1 MVTFL
6 SLFLGLALPAAP
18 ALAASRVER
27 ATALLGPGWR
37 EETLGPWRLLTDV
50 RDRSLVNE
58 LDRVAAFLPEEY
70 RARFGLEADARPGET
85 LVLFASEASYRTFT
99 RDAAD
104 PVPIATSGHAGGG
117 FASAHAGAGPG
128 DARPAAVHELVH
140 LLTEQAFAFPAPP
153 WINEGLSEDLAW
165 CRADSKGRLVFDTLD
180 GRMTALRAG
189 DRILRT
195 ESGPRTTV
203 KNFRERW
210 RSGRVPPLPALIAPA
225 RFLSADA
232 GERRDAYTAAGLLVR
247 FLLAGDPGRAARFR
261 TFLREAAFGSLAD
274 LDALAFTLEMD
285 SKTLEREYWGF
296 VRGR

>member
-1 MVTFL
+1 M
-6 SLFLGLALPAAP
+6 
-18 ALAASRVER
+18 
-27 ATALLGPGWR
+27 
-37 EETLGPWRLLTDV
+37 
-50 RDRSLVNE
+50 RDRSLVSE

-99 RDAAD
+99 RDATD

-117 FASAHAGAGPG
+117 FAAAHAGAGPG

-165 CRADSKGRLVFDTLD
+165 CRADAKGRLVFDTFD
-180 GRMTALRAG
+180 GRSTALRAG

-195 ESGPRTTV
+195 ESGPRATIRS
-203 KNFRERW
+203 FRERS
-210 RSGRVPPLPALIAPA
+210 RSGRVSLLPALIAPD

-247 FLLAGDPGRAARFR
+247 FLLAGDPARAERFRAFLRAAA
-261 TFLREAAFGSLAD
+261 LGALAD

-285 SKTLEREYWGF
+285 AKVLERSYWRF
-296 VRGR
+296 VRGL

>member
-6 SLFLGLALPAAP
+6 PLFLGLALQPVP
-18 ALAASRVER
+18 SSAASRVER

-37 EETLGPWRLLTDV
+37 EEALGPWRLLTDV
-50 RDRSLVNE
+50 RDRSLVSE

-99 RDAAD
+99 RDATD
-104 PVPIATSGHAGGG
+104 PVPPATSGHAGGG
-117 FASAHAGAGPG
+117 FAAAHAGAGPG

-140 LLTEQAFAFPAPP
+140 LLTEQAFSFPAPP

-165 CRADSKGRLVFDTLD
+165 CRADAKGRLVFDTLD
-180 GRMTALRAG
+180 GRSTALRAG
-189 DRILRT
+189 DKILRT
-195 ESGPRTTV
+195 ESGPRATV
-203 KNFRERW
+203 QSFRER
-210 RSGRVPPLPALIAPA
+210 SKAGRVPPLPALIAPA

-247 FLLAGDPGRAARFR
+247 FLLVGDRARAEKFR
-261 TFLREAAFGSLAD
+261 AFLREAALGALAD
-274 LDALAFTLEMD
+274 LDALAFTLESD
-285 SKTLEREYWGF
+285 PKTLEREYWRF
-296 VRGR
+296 VRGL